1 MSEPLPLADQ
11 ILLAIAQATGNQP
24 RRASDVR
31 RSLEAGE
38 PDFWKALDL
47 LIVDKLVATA
57 TLYRPKQDAAPWLAI
72 WPTGKPPQH
81 RGRLNGE
88 HLSSLFVRQPPMSI
102 AIRAAHAPRAR
113 AA

>member
-1 MSEPLPLADQ
+1 MTDLADR
-11 ILLAIAQATGNQP
+11 ILFAIAKATGNEP
-24 RRASDVR
+24 VRAADVR
-31 RSLEAGE
+31 LSLEVAE
-38 PDFWKALDL
+38 ADFWRVLDL